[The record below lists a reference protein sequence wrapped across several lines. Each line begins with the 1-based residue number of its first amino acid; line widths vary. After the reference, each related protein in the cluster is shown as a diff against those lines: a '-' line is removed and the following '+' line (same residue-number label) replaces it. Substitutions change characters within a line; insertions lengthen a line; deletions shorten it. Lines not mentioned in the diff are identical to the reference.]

1 MTMKNKSILSG
12 CPDFLIRRA
21 YRFLILMALVAGGF
35 FSGIAQD
42 TAADSNA
49 VAADTTAGTP
59 AEEAPAETTIKS
71 KMSLTA
77 DQFPDGS
84 IELKGLLRAKIEG
97 SYQKIPDR
105 KVAFFTLNAEGAE
118 SPAGEK
124 TTGADGTCILKLDK
138 GKLTKGE
145 DGSYSFIVRFDG
157 DNTLESSESDLV
169 LFPASLVME
178 PQEEDSTYVLHLTA
192 TAESADGPVPI
203 AAAPVV
209 VYVKR
214 MFSSLKVAEGET
226 DENGV
231 VELEFPSGL
240 AGDAAGNLEITAMI
254 EETDQYGNLAAR
266 MTKAWGYP
274 VSDLPGETP
283 RALWSPHP
291 PAWMVI
297 TFFVL
302 MGAVWGHYVI
312 IVINLFRIRSEA
324 RHAAAGKR

>member
-1 MTMKNKSILSG
+1 MTGDPLNWFRPCLWIV
-12 CPDFLIRRA
+12 
-21 YRFLILMALVAGGF
+21 LILIGGWHPAV
-35 FSGIAQD
+35 AQD
-42 TAADSNA
+42 APADS
-49 VAADTTAGTP
+49 AAAAIDTTASTA
-59 AEEAPAETTIKS
+59 AEEVPEETTIKS
-71 KMSLTA
+71 KLSLTA

-84 IELKGLLRAKIEG
+84 IELKVLLRAKIEG
-97 SYQKIPDR
+97 SYEKIPDR
-105 KVAFFTLNAEGAE
+105 KVAFFTLTPEGEE
-118 SPAGEK
+118 SPAGES
-124 TTGADGTCILKLDK
+124 TTGADGTCVLKLEK
-138 GKLTKGE
+138 AKLNKGE
-145 DGSYSFIVRFDG
+145 DGSYSFIARFDG
-157 DNTLESSESDLV
+157 DNTLESSETDLM
-169 LFPASLVME
+169 LLPASLVME

-192 TAESADGPVPI
+192 SAESAEGPVPI

-240 AGDAAGNLEITAMI
+240 AGDASGNLEITAMI
-254 EETDQYGNLAAR
+254 EETEQYGNLAAR

-274 VSDLPGETP
+274 VSDVPGEAP

-297 TFFVL
+297 TFFIL

-324 RHAAAGKR
+324 RHAAAGKL